1 MQSRLLRTFG
11 VALLLLAV
19 SPVTAPFSTCDLNQ
33 LFGAPT
39 SPGAASV
46 QAKAAADEPAAWTGS
61 PAAPAA
67 QSSLFTRCAG
77 DGAARLLV
85 RAALRLQLRI

>member
-11 VALLLLAV
+11 VVLLLLAV

-39 SPGAASV
+39 STGTASLH
-46 QAKAAADEPAAWTGS
+46 AKAAADEPVAWTGS
-61 PAAPAA
+61 LAAPSA
-67 QSSLFTRCAG
+67 QLSLFTRSAG
-77 DGAARLLV
+77 DGPDGLLV
-85 RAALRLQLRI
+85 RAALRLQLRV